1 MESDD
6 ESKVV
11 KKMTDKPPE
20 LSHGEVAR
28 RVLKQFHIRF
38 HKGKVYE
45 FKDNGNNG
53 KIVGYVAVSDRQLE
67 ADIHRSYN
75 EWRVQVKGKDV
86 STGFIKEVVRYL
98 ERELYSESQ
107 SDSNY
112 IYLNNGMLD
121 ILELKVIPVTP
132 DIFAP
137 FRIPITYDSRAK
149 CPNIDAFFLDITTD
163 KKYKKDNKGM
173 MKGSEHDDND
183 VLTLEEMFG
192 YALEVGTQFNKKGI
206 ILLGHRH
213 SGKTTVFNLMTAFL
227 GGGNISRLDLYA
239 FADRFSIP
247 SLVGR
252 LVNIGDDFGKDRLN
266 GQARGLLK
274 QLIGGTK
281 ELMVRKIRGNAVSF
295 EPTTK
300 IYFGCNELPSIK
312 MTDDGFIDRWNIL
325 IFVNH
330 YPINRNFLNGLTT
343 PEELSGLLNKAIDGL
358 RRLRDNEQFSK
369 SKTQSYDDLYR
380 LFDEAK
386 ILDKRRLGPE
396 HIVNVKDLKV
406 VSES

>member
-1 MESDD
+1 MSN
-6 ESKVV
+6 KC
-11 KKMTDKPPE
+11 DKPPE

-45 FKDNGNNG
+45 FKNDGE
-53 KIVGYVAVSDRQLE
+53 IVGYVAVSDRQLE

-75 EWRVQVKGKDV
+75 EWRVQVGGKDI

-107 SDSNY
+107 ADSNY

-121 ILELKVIPVTP
+121 ISELKVISVTP
-132 DIFAP
+132 DIFVP
-137 FRIPITYDSRAK
+137 FRIPITYDSDAV

-163 KKYKKDNKGM
+163 KR
-173 MKGSEHDDND
+173 GSGESGGKSRNVVHDEND

-192 YALEVGTQFNKKGI
+192 YALEVGSQFNKKGI

-213 SGKTTVFNLMTAFL
+213 SGKTTVFNLMSAFL
-227 GGGNISRLDLYA
+227 GNDNISRLDLYA

-247 SLVGR
+247 SLVGK

-274 QLIGGTK
+274 QLIGGAK
-281 ELMVRKIRGNAVSF
+281 ELMVRKIRGNAVAF

-330 YPINRNFLNGLTT
+330 YPINRNFLKGLTT
-343 PEELSGLLNKAIDGL
+343 PGELSGLLNKAMDGL
-358 RRLRDNEQFSK
+358 KRLRDNEQFSK
-369 SKTQSYDDLYR
+369 GKTQSYDDLYKS
-380 LFDEAK
+380 FDEAK

-396 HIVNVKDLKV
+396 HIVQVEDLKV
-406 VSES
+406 VSEK